1 MKISPTNTTI
11 TTALTKHENKTVK
24 TLLMAFSSGV
34 GMAALKDKLV
44 ESGYRADAQ
53 NGMKPVRIPR
63 AQQEE
68 IVRTYA
74 EYSDE
79 FIKKREETLSK
90 KDINKFLEFININPK
105 LGKKMFNE
113 HFNKLLNTFLLLKD
127 NRGFN
132 ELNNIFNK
140 NKPTMKVIDNLV
152 SGNFSPETIKTVK
165 NWKKSWT
172 GALAQDKLR
181 NMSIPEHREVEV
193 GNFIKKLSSCLDKQS
208 LPEKMTL
215 YRLEG
220 KDVLENIRVGNNK
233 KLDLA
238 RILTKAENSQNF
250 NVAEKKI
257 REFVLDHEI
266 TGVQKGFMSTTLD
279 KSFAEGFDNKI
290 ASQKNN
296 QNILWTF
303 TTTKGVKGMFIEGLI
318 PQNSL
323 EFEQE
328 ILVQKGSTFKIE
340 DIKYNKRLK
349 MWEISAK
356 LSGSK

>member
-1 MKISPTNTTI
+1 M
-11 TTALTKHENKTVK
+11 
-24 TLLMAFSSGV
+24 
-34 GMAALKDKLV
+34 
-44 ESGYRADAQ
+44 
-53 NGMKPVRIPR
+53 
-63 AQQEE
+63 
-68 IVRTYA
+68 
-74 EYSDE
+74 
-79 FIKKREETLSK
+79 
-90 KDINKFLEFININPK
+90 
-105 LGKKMFNE
+105 
-113 HFNKLLNTFLLLKD
+113 
-127 NRGFN
+127 
-132 ELNNIFNK
+132 
-140 NKPTMKVIDNLV
+140 
-152 SGNFSPETIKTVK
+152 
-165 NWKKSWT
+165 
-172 GALAQDKLR
+172 
-181 NMSIPEHREVEV
+181 
-193 GNFIKKLSSCLDKQS
+193 
-208 LPEKMTL
+208 
-215 YRLEG
+215 
-220 KDVLENIRVGNNK
+220 
-233 KLDLA
+233 A

-266 TGVQKGFMSTTLD
+266 TGVQKGFMSTSLD
-279 KSFAEGFDNKI
+279 KSFAEGFDNQI